1 MPNNGVLIEEVAPGS
16 AAAASGII
24 PGDRLLS
31 VNGHKI
37 RDTIDL
43 MFHSGEP
50 QLDLR
55 VARDKRVTD
64 ISLKDCPGNSGPGI
78 VLRLCTLRK
87 CRNRCIFCFV
97 HQLPG
102 GMRKSLYIKDE
113 DYRMSFLYG
122 NYITLTGMS
131 MEDRMRIVEQRLS
144 PLYISVHSTDTHV
157 RNSMLGKPDAPDI
170 LKDLKF
176 FASNRIRM
184 HTQIVLCP
192 GYNDGREL
200 VRTMNDLYRF
210 YPYVQSIAVVPVG
223 LTAHRKKAL
232 QPVGAEDA
240 KAALEAIHR
249 MQTRIMRTHGEHLVF
264 AADEF
269 YIKAGI
275 EMPPLKDYDELSQI
289 ENGVGLVPQFLAQAR
304 KLKIKTPE
312 NMKKRRIVTF
322 SGTSFYPFLSKFV
335 ERLKKKGFDIEA
347 YEVVN
352 KFFGSSVTVT
362 GLLTG
367 RDVMKTLTG
376 EIGRDDV
383 LLVPDIVMKEGE
395 EVFLDDVSRRD
406 MEAILGAKTMLIES
420 SAQGLLDA
428 VMNISAG
435 L

>member
-1 MPNNGVLIEEVAPGS
+1 MPNNGVAIEEVLPGS
-16 AAAASGII
+16 IASAAGLM
-24 PGDRLLS
+24 PGDRLIS
-31 VNGHKI
+31 INGQKV

-55 VARDKRVTD
+55 IAREGRAMPV
-64 ISLKDCPGNSGPGI
+64 SLKTGAGNSDLGI
-78 VLRLCTLRK
+78 VLRLFNIRK

-102 GMRKSLYIKDE
+102 GMRKSLYLKDE

-144 PLYISVHSTDTHV
+144 PLYISVHSTDTHI

-176 FASNRIRM
+176 FAGHRIRM

-192 GYNDGREL
+192 GYNDGKEL
-200 VRTMNDLYRF
+200 GRTINDLYRF

-223 LTAHRKKAL
+223 LTTHRKKVL
-232 QPVGAEDA
+232 QPVGADDA
-240 KAALEAIHR
+240 KTALETIHR

-264 AADEF
+264 AADEL

-275 EMPPLKDYDELSQI
+275 EMPQLKDYDELSQI

-312 NMKKRRIVTF
+312 NMKKMRFVTF
-322 SGTSFYPFLSKFV
+322 SGVSFYPFLAKFI
-335 ERLKKKGFDIEA
+335 ERLGKKGFDIEVF
-347 YEVVN
+347 EVVN
-352 KFFGSSVTVT
+352 NFFGSSVTVT

-367 RDVMKTLTG
+367 RDVMKALTG
-376 EIGRDDV
+376 EIRKDDI
-383 LLVPDIVMKEGE
+383 LLVPDIVMKEGDE
-395 EVFLDDVSRRD
+395 IFLDNVSRQD
-406 MEAILGAKTMLIES
+406 VEAILGAKTLIIES
-420 SAQGLLDA
+420 SAAGLVDA
-428 VMNISAG
+428 VMKLSA
-435 L
+435 

>member
-1 MPNNGVLIEEVAPGS
+1 MPNNGVGIEEVSPGS
-16 AAAASGII
+16 IAAAAGLMQ
-24 PGDRLLS
+24 GDRLIS
-31 VNGHKI
+31 INGQKV

-55 VARDKRVTD
+55 IARESRPRNV
-64 ISLKDCPGNSGPGI
+64 SLKTGTGNSDLGI
-78 VLRLCTLRK
+78 VLKLFNMRK

-102 GMRKSLYIKDE
+102 GMRKSLYLKDE

-176 FASNRIRM
+176 FAGHRIRM

-192 GYNDGREL
+192 GYNDGKEL
-200 VRTMNDLYRF
+200 GRTISDLYRF

-223 LTAHRKKAL
+223 LTAHRKKVL
-232 QPVGAEDA
+232 QPVGFDDA
-240 KAALEAIHR
+240 RAALETIHR

-264 AADEF
+264 AADEL

-275 EMPPLKDYDELSQI
+275 DMPRLEDYDELFQI

-304 KLKIKTPE
+304 KLKIKTHE
-312 NMKKRRIVTF
+312 NMKKIRIVTF
-322 SGTSFYPFLSKFV
+322 SGTSFYPFLAKFT
-335 ERLKKKGFDIEA
+335 ERLRKKGFDIEA
-347 YEVVN
+347 FEVVN
-352 KFFGSSVTVT
+352 NFFGNSVTVT

-367 RDVMKTLTG
+367 RDVLKALTG
-376 EIGRDDV
+376 EIRKDDV
-383 LLVPDIVMKEGE
+383 LLVPDIVMKEGDE
-395 EVFLDDVSRRD
+395 IFLDNVSRQD
-406 MEAILGAKTMLIES
+406 VEAILGAKTLIIES
-420 SAQGLLDA
+420 SAAGLVDA
-428 VMNISAG
+428 VMKISA
-435 L
+435 